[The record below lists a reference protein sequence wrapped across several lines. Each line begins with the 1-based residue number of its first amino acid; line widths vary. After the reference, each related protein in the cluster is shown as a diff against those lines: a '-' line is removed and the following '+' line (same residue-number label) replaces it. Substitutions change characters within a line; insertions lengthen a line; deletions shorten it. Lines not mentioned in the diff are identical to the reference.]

1 MREALRGL
9 SRLNDISC
17 MITSTLPLQMALDFL
32 LESTWRIH
40 ALHMTLYYFREVI
53 CEQMAL

>member
-17 MITSTLPLQMALDFL
+17 MITSTLPLQMALNFL
-32 LESTWRIH
+32 LESTWQIH
-40 ALHMTLYYFREVI
+40 ALHTALYYFREVI
-53 CEQMAL
+53 CERMAL

>member
-17 MITSTLPLQMALDFL
+17 MTISTLPLQMAL
-32 LESTWRIH
+32 H
-40 ALHMTLYYFREVI
+40 VTLYYFREVI
-53 CEQMAL
+53 CEWMALQRPVEQTHNN